1 MKKLINQVEK
11 IVEEAIEGIVAS
23 APNKLAKVDGYN
35 VVYSK
40 TFNKQNVALISGGG
54 SGHEPAHAGYVG
66 DGMLSAAVAG
76 EIFTSPTPDMIQA
89 AINACDSQKG
99 SLLIIKNYTGDV
111 MNFQMAAE
119 MSQAENRQVDFVIV
133 ADDVSLINNQSS
145 TGMRGIAGTVLV
157 HKIAGAKA
165 QSGASLAEVKTVAEK
180 AIKNVG
186 TYGVGLDACTVPA
199 IGHKGFNLGE
209 NEIEMG
215 LGIHGEPGV
224 KKINLKLVDEIVD
237 EMLQAIINHL
247 QIQTNDKVA
256 VLVNGLGATPIM
268 ELYIANRKVNEI
280 LTSKNI
286 KIVKTYVG
294 NYMTAI
300 DMPGM
305 SISLMKLD
313 NELEQLLFAPCDTL
327 GFKN

>member
-286 KIVKTYVG
+286 KVVKTYVG

>member
-1 MKKLINQVEK
+1 MKKLINQVDK
-11 IVEEAIEGIVAS
+11 IVEEATIGLVTS
-23 APNKLAKVDGYN
+23 APDKLAKVDGYN
-35 VVYSK
+35 VIYSK

-66 DGMLSAAVAG
+66 DGMLTGAVAG
-76 EIFTSPTPDMIQA
+76 EIFTSPTPDMVQA

-99 SLLIIKNYTGDV
+99 TLLIIKNYTGDV

-119 MSQAENRQVDFVIV
+119 MAKADNKQVDYVVV
-133 ADDVSLINNQSS
+133 ADDVALVNNQST

-157 HKIAGAKA
+157 HKVTGAKA
-165 QSGASLAEVKTVAEK
+165 QTGASLSEVKTVAEK

-186 TYGVGLDACTVPA
+186 TYGIGLDACIVPA
-199 IGHKGFNLGE
+199 IGKKGFTLGD

-224 KKINLKLVDEIVD
+224 KKTQLKPVDEIVS
-237 EMLQAIINHL
+237 EMVEAIINHL
-247 QIQTNDKVA
+247 HIQANDKVA
-256 VLVNGLGATPIM
+256 VLVNGLGATPFM
-268 ELYIANRKVNEI
+268 ELYIVNRKVNEI
-280 LTSKNI
+280 LKSKNI
-286 KIVKTYVG
+286 QISKTHVG
-294 NYMTAI
+294 NYMTSI

-313 NELEQLLFAPCDTL
+313 NELEQLLLAPCDTL
-327 GFKN
+327 AFKN